1 MTARAKTKAGVPTQN
16 RSASASKGNRRR
28 SARHRYARRGGRRSG
43 TTMWIVLGTVVVVAV
58 ALVVATVA
66 QRGEDGGTRS
76 PVSATVMRQL
86 TSVPDAVF
94 DKVGVGS
101 AAAPHVISSPALT
114 KDGKPLVVF
123 MGAEYCPYCAAERWA
138 LVIALSRFGTF
149 SGLSTTHSATQDVFP
164 DTATFSLHG
173 ATYSSP
179 YLALES
185 VELESN
191 QLAGGTY
198 AKLDTPTAEQ
208 TRLMATYDAPPYVA
222 ESSRGAIPFID
233 LGGKYLI
240 SGATYDP
247 STLQGKTAAQI
258 AALLDD
264 PTSASTLGILGSAN
278 QITAALC
285 NLTGNQPAT
294 ACSSAAVKQ
303 IQQQLH

>member
-1 MTARAKTKAGVPTQN
+1 MTARSKTKSAVPT
-16 RSASASKGNRRR
+16 RSRPTKGSRGGQRA
-28 SARHRYARRGGRRSG
+28 ARHRYARRRGRRSS
-43 TTMWIVLGTVVVVAV
+43 TTMWIVLGTVVAVAV
-58 ALVVATVA
+58 ALLVATVA
-66 QRGEDGGTRS
+66 QRGGDSGTRA

-86 TSVPDAVF
+86 TSVPDAVVS
-94 DKVGVGS
+94 KVGPGS
-101 AAAPHVISSPALT
+101 ATAPHVIASPALT

-149 SGLSTTHSATQDVFP
+149 SGLSTTHSASQDIFP

-191 QLAGGTY
+191 QLAGGSY
-198 AKLDTPTAEQ
+198 AKLDTPTAAQ
-208 TRLMATYDAPPYVA
+208 SRLMSTYDAPPYVP

-247 STLQGKTAAQI
+247 STLQGKSAAKI
-258 AALLDD
+258 ASLLDD
-264 PTSASTLGILGSAN
+264 PTSVSTIAIIGAAN

-285 NLTGNQPAT
+285 DLTGNQPAS
-294 ACSSAAVKQ
+294 ACSSDTITQ
-303 IQQQLH
+303 LQQQLH